1 MVNYLISYLVP
12 GLHYMEFI
20 EAAYKLIPGQSDTAG
35 IHRLWT
41 ERGSSFKR
49 QLLKDKTQFMFS
61 KETIHLSGLIS
72 SICQTKA
79 QSVLNASH
87 VLWISNVF

>member
-1 MVNYLISYLVP
+1 MVNYVNCWT
-12 GLHYMEFI
+12 GLYYMELI
-20 EAAYKLIPGQSDTAG
+20 EAAYILIPGQSDTAG

-61 KETIHLSGLIS
+61 KETQCIYL
-72 SICQTKA
+72 
-79 QSVLNASH
+79 V
-87 VLWISNVF
+87 